1 MNMYNPPHPGKILR
15 DTLIDESKLTVTM
28 AASLLGISRAS
39 MSKLINCRS
48 GISPEMAVRLSIAL
62 NTSSEMWLNM
72 QKSYDLWE
80 AEKLRK
86 KLVKHVHKVDEY
98 LHLAG
103 KH

>member
-1 MNMYNPPHPGKILR
+1 MNMYNPPHPGEILR
-15 DTLIDESKLTVTM
+15 NTLIDESKLTVTT
-28 AASLLGISRAS
+28 AAYLLGISRAS

-72 QKSYDLWE
+72 QTSYDLWE

-86 KLVKHVHKVDEY
+86 KLVKKVHKVDDY
-98 LHLAG
+98 LHLPD